1 MQEQLFEA
9 FSIMVT
15 GMVTVF
21 VFLVLLM
28 AAMLVLKRF
37 AAEPFDAESNAMKAA
52 ATPTPIQSADD
63 TQRLA
68 AITAA
73 VHAYRHDHESAE

>member
-21 VFLVLLM
+21 IFLVLLM
-28 AAMLVLKRF
+28 GAMLLLKRF
-37 AAEPFDAESNAMKAA
+37 AAEPLDSESNVTG
-52 ATPTPIQSADD
+52 ATASPSPIQSVSES
-63 TQRLA
+63 QRLA

-73 VHAYRHDHESAE
+73 VHAYRRDHESVE